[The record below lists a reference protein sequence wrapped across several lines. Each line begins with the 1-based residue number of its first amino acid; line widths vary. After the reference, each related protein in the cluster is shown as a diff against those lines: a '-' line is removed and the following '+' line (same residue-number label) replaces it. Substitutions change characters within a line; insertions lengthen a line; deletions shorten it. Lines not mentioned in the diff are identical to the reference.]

1 MFKNDK
7 KIKDDLYTVDEL
19 NFVLD
24 TLFYF
29 KTQGNIIAHIN
40 ISVNDS
46 IKLRKINIEIKNIK
60 SYIENLNNK
69 ANGKNINLKLNDTQ
83 EKSNII
89 INKNEINNSEIKFNN
104 VNEKV
109 NCDDCDEKIPEKI
122 RENINLQKEDW
133 LEIKNYIFQGV
144 NDLIKE
150 IKDKIIWDFY
160 ESSINDKV
168 NIKDIVNFIFKK
180 DYNNLFI
187 TNSAFTRTLSQ
198 TIDDLIQKKEL
209 NTDFSKFDEIKT
221 NISKFLESIEL
232 MENSIDEFKDFKIEL
247 NNYIYRHINTYIKH
261 YIKTKYYKDG
271 KISGNYIKIIKN
283 LFNKIITPIYMK
295 KIESQALIMSLIIP
309 IIKSQELNNLNSF
322 ILNFRES
329 LKKYYILDNT
339 KSLLN
344 DFEKILEDF
353 VKKSNDYEN
362 KDLFSEIKCHIQ
374 KCKTSSNAKDMSY
387 EKLIKIITEL
397 FDKKKFDW
405 TKIQNSEISL
415 ESLLFY
421 YQNKSNKNN

>member
-1 MFKNDK
+1 MVIFFIKGMNKKKKYNIFKFSK
-7 KIKDDLYTVDEL
+7 AIE
-19 NFVLD
+19 
-24 TLFYF
+24 
-29 KTQGNIIAHIN
+29 
-40 ISVNDS
+40 SMEDS
-46 IKLRKINIEIKNIK
+46 I
-60 SYIENLNNK
+60 
-69 ANGKNINLKLNDTQ
+69 
-83 EKSNII
+83 
-89 INKNEINNSEIKFNN
+89 
-104 VNEKV
+104 
-109 NCDDCDEKIPEKI
+109 
-122 RENINLQKEDW
+122 
-133 LEIKNYIFQGV
+133 
-144 NDLIKE
+144 
-150 IKDKIIWDFY
+150 DK
-160 ESSINDKV
+160 
-168 NIKDIVNFIFKK
+168 
-180 DYNNLFI
+180 
-187 TNSAFTRTLSQ
+187 
-198 TIDDLIQKKEL
+198 
-209 NTDFSKFDEIKT
+209 
-221 NISKFLESIEL
+221 
-232 MENSIDEFKDFKIEL
+232 FKDLKIGL
-247 NNYIYRHINTYIKH
+247 NNYIYRHINMYIKH

-283 LFNKIITPIYMK
+283 LFNKIITPINMK

-362 KDLFSEIKCHIQ
+362 NDLFSEIKCHIQ

-421 YQNKSNKNN
+421 YQNK